1 MKPKFLNQLANAN
14 QELWLILSMFV
25 VLALINFLVAS
36 DRMLLG
42 LYSLPII
49 FSAYFYGR
57 RHATMTALAATCLV
71 TLLAVFNPMMFNS
84 RGVSAIHVLG
94 ERWFDI
100 TLWGATLVVT
110 AYAMGTLYERVKAG
124 LEEMKR
130 TYEGI
135 LMILRHFIS
144 KDKYTENHCYR
155 VSIYAAKIAAY
166 LGLNSQ
172 RIEDVRAAALLH
184 DIGKLEISREILYK
198 AARLT
203 QDEHQEMKRHVVKGV
218 RLLEPV
224 GGALG
229 RILPIIL
236 AHHDRFDGSGY
247 DPNQGADI
255 PLEARIIAVADVY
268 DSLTSDRPYRKGI
281 AAFEARELIAKGQGT
296 EFDPQ
301 VVEAFLAAFAHAEM
315 EVPEVVI

>member
-1 MKPKFLNQLANAN
+1 MRPRLLNQLATAN
-14 QELWLILSMFV
+14 QELWLILSMFII
-25 VLALINFLVAS
+25 LALVNFLVAS
-36 DRMLLG
+36 GRMLLG

-57 RHATMTALAATCLV
+57 SHATLTAVAAVTLV
-71 TLLAVFNPMMFNS
+71 ILLAVFNPLMFS
-84 RGVSAIHVLG
+84 SHAAIHVWG
-94 ERWFDI
+94 ERWFEI
-100 TLWGATLVVT
+100 ALWGATLVVT
-110 AYAMGTLYERVKAG
+110 AYAMGTLYERVKQG
-124 LEEMKR
+124 LEEMR
-130 TYEGI
+130 HTYEGI

-155 VSIYAAKIAAY
+155 VSVYATKIAVY
-166 LGLNSQ
+166 LGLSPQ

-203 QDEHQEMKRHVVKGV
+203 QDEHKEMQRHVDKGAL
-218 RLLEPV
+218 LLEPV
-224 GGALG
+224 GGTLR

-247 DPNQGADI
+247 HPAQGAEI

-268 DSLTSDRPYRKGI
+268 DSLTSDRPYRKGSP
-281 AAFEARELIAKGQGT
+281 AFEARELIVRGQGT

-301 VVEAFLAAFAHAEM
+301 VVHAFLAAFSHAEM
-315 EVPEVVI
+315 EVPELIV

>member
-1 MKPKFLNQLANAN
+1 MRPRLLNQLVRAN
-14 QELWLILSMFV
+14 QELWLILSIFII
-25 VLALINFLVAS
+25 LALVNFLIAS

-42 LYSLPII
+42 LYSLPIV

-57 RHATMTALAATCLV
+57 RHATMTALAAVCLV
-71 TLLAVFNPMMFNS
+71 VLLALFNPLLFSSQMS
-84 RGVSAIHVLG
+84 IRVLG
-94 ERWFDI
+94 ERWFEI
-100 TLWGATLVVT
+100 SLWGATLIVT
-110 AYAMGTLYERVKAG
+110 AYAMGTLYERVKQG
-124 LEEMKR
+124 LEEMRR

-155 VSIYAAKIAAY
+155 VSVYASQIARY
-166 LGLNSQ
+166 LGLSAQ
-172 RIEDVRAAALLH
+172 RVEDVRAAALIH
-184 DIGKLEISREILYK
+184 DIGKLDISREILHK

-203 QDEHQEMKRHVVKGV
+203 QNEQAVMQRHVARGG
-218 RLLEPV
+218 RLVDPV

-247 DPNQGADI
+247 RPAQGEEI

-268 DSLTSDRPYRKGI
+268 DSLTSDRPYRK
-281 AAFEARELIAKGQGT
+281 ASPPFEVRELIAKGRGT
-296 EFDPQ
+296 EFDPK
-301 VVEAFLAAFAHAEM
+301 VVDAFLAAFSHAEM
-315 EVPEVVI
+315 EVPELVI